1 VIYSAPLLNGFIFT
15 KDDCS
20 KDYFELTIK
29 GGNGCRFHVGHVQKE
44 VAEVRKLISDFPKE
58 QLEVIKDCLS
68 TNVGSGAAGALLKKG
83 QG

>member
-1 VIYSAPLLNGFIFT
+1 
-15 KDDCS
+15 
-20 KDYFELTIK
+20 
-29 GGNGCRFHVGHVQKE
+29 VQKE

-83 QG
+83 QVKSFLWSTIQIE